1 MQVLDNGKLLRTIPI
16 TAGKPGF
23 TTRSGIKVIIE
34 KFRHKRMDSAT
45 VGHRQERPGVL
56 QHRERPVRPCASPTP
71 ASSSTPPRGR
81 SAPRAR
87 QRLATAVS
95 G

>member
-1 MQVLDNGKLLRTIPI
+1 MQTHQMQVFRNGKLLRTIPI

-34 KFRHKRMDSAT
+34 KFRT
-45 VGHRQERPGVL
+45 
-56 QHRERPVRPCASPTP
+56 
-71 ASSSTPPRGR
+71 
-81 SAPRAR
+81 
-87 QRLATAVS
+87 S